1 MKIYF
6 AHPCFTEEQRDFKT
20 RFLNLLKSALS
31 KTPYGGEI
39 TIVDPF
45 EHTPNIEGNSALKT
59 EMAEYIKTECIRLL
73 EESYLVVA
81 LVDYNDTGVAFEAGY
96 AHAVNKP
103 VILISTGECSQANA
117 MLLGSAKGII
127 SNILDDE
134 QIKRLTSLILFFY
147 GTYKASRKRP
157 EFN

>member
-1 MKIYF
+1 MMKIYF

-31 KTPYGGEI
+31 KTPYRGEI
-39 TIVDPF
+39 TIIDPF
-45 EHTPNIEGNSALKT
+45 EHTPSIEGNSALKT

-73 EESYLVVA
+73 EESYLVIA

-103 VILISTGECSQANA
+103 VILISTGECQANA

-147 GTYKASRKRP
+147 GTYKTSRKRP